1 MEKIVL
7 NAERRSVVGKQ
18 VKALRREGKL
28 PAVIYGRHLQALPIS
43 LDARETNRA
52 LAGVTSSHLLSINV
66 QGELHTALV
75 REKQRHPVR
84 GDLMHVDF
92 LAVSMTEK
100 LRTMVVIQLEGEA
113 PVVKE
118 KDGLL
123 VTGVEELEVECLP
136 ADLPERIIVDIST
149 LEDIG
154 DTIYV
159 RDVKL
164 PPSVEVLT
172 DPDEMVVLVTATV
185 TEEEEMVEVEAGAEP
200 EVIEKG
206 KKEEAVED

>member
-1 MEKIVL
+1 MEEIVL
-7 NAERRSVVGKQ
+7 NAERRTVVGKQ

-28 PAVIYGRHLQALPIS
+28 PAVVYGHHLEALPIT
-43 LDARETNRA
+43 LDAREASRV
-52 LAGVTSSHLLSINV
+52 LAGITSSHLISINV
-66 QGELHTALV
+66 QGDLHTALV

-113 PVVKE
+113 PAVKE

-136 ADLPERIIVDIST
+136 ADLPERIVVDISNLT
-149 LEDIG
+149 DIG

-159 RDVKL
+159 RDVQL

-172 DPDEMVVLVTATV
+172 DPDEMVVLVTAPV
-185 TEEEEMVEVEAGAEP
+185 TEEVEEVEVEGAPEP

-206 KKEEAVED
+206 KREEEEE

>member
-1 MEKIVL
+1 MEEIVL
-7 NAERRSVVGKQ
+7 NAERRTLIGKQ

-28 PAVIYGRHLQALPIS
+28 PAVIYGHHLQALPIT
-43 LDARETNRA
+43 LDARETNRV
-52 LAGVTSSHLLSINV
+52 LTGVTSSQLLSINV

-113 PVVKE
+113 PAVKE

-136 ADLPERIIVDIST
+136 ADLPERIIVDISS
-149 LEDIG
+149 LNDIG
-154 DTIYV
+154 DTIFV
-159 RDVKL
+159 RDVRL
-164 PPSVEVLT
+164 PPAVEVLT
-172 DPDEMVVLVTATV
+172 DPDEMVVLVTAPV
-185 TEEEEMVEVEAGAEP
+185 TEEEEMVEVEEGAEP

-206 KKEEAVED
+206 KKEEEEEE

>member
-1 MEKIVL
+1 MEEIVL
-7 NAERRSVVGKQ
+7 NAERRTLVGKQ

-28 PAVIYGRHLQALPIS
+28 PAVVYGHHLQALPIT
-43 LDARETNRA
+43 LDAREANRV
-52 LAGVTSSHLLSINV
+52 LAGITSSHLLSINV

-84 GDLMHVDF
+84 GDLLHVDF

-100 LRTMVVIQLEGEA
+100 LRTTVVIQLEGEA
-113 PVVKE
+113 PAVKE

-136 ADLPERIIVDIST
+136 ADLPERIVVDISI
-149 LEDIG
+149 LKDVG

-159 RDVKL
+159 RDVQL
-164 PPSVEVLT
+164 PPEIEVLT
-172 DPDEMVVLVTATV
+172 DPDEMVVLVTAPV
-185 TEEEEMVEVEAGAEP
+185 TEEEMVEVEEGAEP

-206 KKEEAVED
+206 KKEEEEE